1 MADDKILRE
10 REERRRMM
18 LEDPVYKVIPI
29 LAVPTVISMLIDSF
43 YNMADTYFVSQLGL
57 AATAAVGVNDSLMMM
72 LRAVAMGFGMGAASY
87 ISRLLGAKRDEDA
100 CRVGMTS
107 LVTAMLVSVVLLIFG
122 TIFTEPLVILLGSTE
137 TSMIYSMQYA
147 RFILLAAPFT
157 AGEVV
162 LSQLLRSEGS
172 TKYSMFGMVSGC
184 VLNIIL
190 DPIFINVFHLEVAGA
205 AMATALSKVVS
216 FMVLLSPF
224 LRKRTMLE
232 LRRQYFTPRWS
243 IYKEVG
249 RMGIPSFLRSMLLS
263 VSTVVTNNMAA
274 GFGDTALAAVSVA
287 NKCMRFLGAA
297 IIGFA
302 QGFAPVAGY
311 CWGAK
316 RYKGV
321 MQSFWFTSFMG
332 FLIAVI
338 CGAIMAIEARALVS
352 VITTSTD
359 PDILAIGSFMIR
371 AQCLTMTAHMWV
383 VIVSNFFQS
392 LGMAFNS
399 TVLNLSRQVI
409 CLIPLVILLSMTIGV
424 YGLAS
429 AQAVSDV
436 LSMIISLPLFMKLR
450 TRILKLEK
458 ETAAEEAAAASGEV

>member
-1 MADDKILRE
+1 
-10 REERRRMM
+10 
-18 LEDPVYKVIPI
+18 
-29 LAVPTVISMLIDSF
+29 
-43 YNMADTYFVSQLGL
+43 
-57 AATAAVGVNDSLMMM
+57 
-72 LRAVAMGFGMGAASY
+72 
-87 ISRLLGAKRDEDA
+87 
-100 CRVGMTS
+100 
-107 LVTAMLVSVVLLIFG
+107 
-122 TIFTEPLVILLGSTE
+122 
-137 TSMIYSMQYA
+137 
-147 RFILLAAPFT
+147 
-157 AGEVV
+157 
-162 LSQLLRSEGS
+162 
-172 TKYSMFGMVSGC
+172 
-184 VLNIIL
+184 
-190 DPIFINVFHLEVAGA
+190 
-205 AMATALSKVVS
+205 
-216 FMVLLSPF
+216 
-224 LRKRTMLE
+224 
-232 LRRQYFTPRWS
+232 
-243 IYKEVG
+243 
-249 RMGIPSFLRSMLLS
+249 MGIPSFLRSMLLS

-316 RYKGV
+316 RYKRV

-338 CGAIMAIEARALVS
+338 CGAAMAIGAKELVA
-352 VITTSTD
+352 VFTTSND
-359 PDILAIGSFMIR
+359 PDIIAIGSFMIR

>member
-1 MADDKILRE
+1 
-10 REERRRMM
+10 
-18 LEDPVYKVIPI
+18 
-29 LAVPTVISMLIDSF
+29 
-43 YNMADTYFVSQLGL
+43 
-57 AATAAVGVNDSLMMM
+57 
-72 LRAVAMGFGMGAASY
+72 
-87 ISRLLGAKRDEDA
+87 
-100 CRVGMTS
+100 
-107 LVTAMLVSVVLLIFG
+107 
-122 TIFTEPLVILLGSTE
+122 
-137 TSMIYSMQYA
+137 
-147 RFILLAAPFT
+147 
-157 AGEVV
+157 
-162 LSQLLRSEGS
+162 
-172 TKYSMFGMVSGC
+172 
-184 VLNIIL
+184 
-190 DPIFINVFHLEVAGA
+190 
-205 AMATALSKVVS
+205 
-216 FMVLLSPF
+216 
-224 LRKRTMLE
+224 
-232 LRRQYFTPRWS
+232 
-243 IYKEVG
+243 
-249 RMGIPSFLRSMLLS
+249 MGIPSFLRSMLLS

-316 RYKGV
+316 RYKRV